1 VRKPDG
7 ADPPPVHVRAAERT
21 VLDGVMARL
30 HEAGLLLTPD
40 PATAPDTVIVAAA
53 RKVQEAADMC
63 ADAGRPGG
71 SGLLVVAS
79 SFGRTGMMRAL
90 RVGVRVML
98 RSAEL
103 DPPQLV
109 VAVRAAQLGDFRLP
123 REALSRLLSPSEL
136 PGETAPEFPVAAP
149 ALTERQTTVLSLVA
163 EGLGNAAI
171 ARELAVS
178 QHTVKNV
185 LYEVMA
191 RLQVSNRS
199 HAVARAVKAGI
210 I

>member
-1 VRKPDG
+1 VRGSDG
-7 ADPPPVHVRAAERT
+7 DEPPVHVKATERT
-21 VLDGVMARL
+21 VLDSVLARL
-30 HEAGLLLTPD
+30 HEAGVLLTPD

-53 RKVQEAADMC
+53 RRVHEAADMC
-63 ADAGRPGG
+63 ADFGRPDG

-79 SFGRTGMMRAL
+79 SFGRSGIVRAL

-103 DPPQLV
+103 DPPLLAA
-109 VAVRAAQLGDFRLP
+109 AVRSAHLGDFRIP
-123 REALSRLLSPSEL
+123 REALSRVLS
-136 PGETAPEFPVAAP
+136 AAAP
-149 ALTERQTTVLSLVA
+149 PDRGAREFAAGASVLTARQTTVLSLVA
-163 EGLGNAAI
+163 DGLGNAAI

-185 LYEVMA
+185 LYEVMG
-191 RLQVSNRS
+191 RLQASNRS

>member
-1 VRKPDG
+1 
-7 ADPPPVHVRAAERT
+7 VHVKATERT
-21 VLDGVMARL
+21 VLDSVLARL
-30 HEAGLLLTPD
+30 HEAGVLLTPD

-53 RKVQEAADMC
+53 RRVHEAADMC
-63 ADAGRPGG
+63 ADFGRPDG

-79 SFGRTGMMRAL
+79 SFGRSGIVRAL

-103 DPPQLV
+103 DPPLLAA
-109 VAVRAAQLGDFRLP
+109 AVRSAHLGDFRIP
-123 REALSRLLSPSEL
+123 REALSRVLSAPPDRGAREFAAGASVL
-136 PGETAPEFPVAAP
+136 TA
-149 ALTERQTTVLSLVA
+149 RQTTVLSLVA
-163 EGLGNAAI
+163 DGLGNAAI

-185 LYEVMA
+185 LYEVMG
-191 RLQVSNRS
+191 RLQASNRS